1 MDFRL
6 SSSEGSS
13 HSLPYGGNPAST
25 LARAAASN
33 TSKTMERGLI
43 CPAKLRL
50 EGYRPLRSRN

>member
-25 LARAAASN
+25 LARAASN

-43 CPAKLRL
+43 CP
-50 EGYRPLRSRN
+50 G